1 MFRLPCLAGK
11 TAFVLSVIVVAVVP
25 SNAAEPSHWSR
36 FRGPDGT
43 GNSKA
48 VKVPVD
54 FGEDDVVWQTKL
66 PVSGHS
72 SPIQWGDRIFLTGAA
87 AQEDSVER
95 HVLCLDAKSG
105 EVLWDKTAAVVPGES
120 LHKMNSWAT
129 PSCVTD
135 GERVIAFFG
144 AGGLHCYDKDG
155 EKVWSKQL
163 GTFPGGWGVGASPI
177 MFKETV
183 IQNCDAE
190 GDSYLIALDRKT
202 GEEVWR
208 TPREAKPRGG
218 WSTPIVIDVDGQS
231 ELILNGEFGV
241 AAYNPNTG
249 EPLWNCSG
257 FNGRGTPVPVWGHGL
272 LYVVNGKS
280 GDVYAV
286 RPGGRG
292 DVTET
297 HMAWHT
303 ERRGGRDLPSPIL
316 VEDCLVAISMSGI
329 ATGYDAHTGE
339 ELWKERLGGNYSGS
353 PIAAGGRIYALAE
366 DGSVVVLQPGKKF
379 ELVAKNSVG
388 AGSDEVFRSSPAVIS
403 SDLLIRSDS
412 MLYRLR

>member
-1 MFRLPCLAGK
+1 MFRLSRLAAK
-11 TAFVLSVIVVAVVP
+11 AALAITIIAVTVG
-25 SNAAEPSHWSR
+25 SSMAAEPAHWSR
-36 FRGPDGT
+36 FRGPEGT
-43 GNSKA
+43 GISEAK
-48 VKVPVD
+48 KVPVD
-54 FGEDDVVWQTKL
+54 FGEGNVVWQTKL

-72 SPIQWGDRIFLTGAA
+72 SPIQWGDRIFLTGAT
-87 AQEDSVER
+87 AQGDGVER

>member
-1 MFRLPCLAGK
+1 MFRLYFLAAK
-11 TAFVLSVIVVAVVP
+11 TALAIAILVVTVR
-25 SNAAEPSHWSR
+25 SSMSAEPVHWSR
-36 FRGPDGT
+36 FRGPAGT
-43 GNSKA
+43 GVSEAKE
-48 VKVPVD
+48 VPVN
-54 FGEDDVVWQTKL
+54 FGEDNVVWKTKL

-72 SPIQWGDRIFLTGAA
+72 SPIQWGDRIFLTGAT
-87 AQEDSVER
+87 AQPDRVER

-105 EVLWDKTAAVVPGES
+105 EVLWDKIAAVVPGES

-144 AGGLHCYDKDG
+144 AGGLHCFDNDG
-155 EKVWSKQL
+155 EKLWSKQL

-177 MFKETV
+177 IFKETV

-202 GEEVWR
+202 GSEVWR

-218 WSTPIVIDVDGQS
+218 WSTPIVIDVHGQP

-241 AAYNPNTG
+241 SAYNPKTG
-249 EPLWNCSG
+249 AILWNCDG
-257 FNGRGTPVPVWGHGL
+257 FNGRGTPAPVWGHGL

-303 ERRGGRDLPSPIL
+303 DRRGGRDLPSPIL
-316 VEDCLVAISMSGI
+316 VDECLVAISMSGI
-329 ATGYDAHTGE
+329 ATGYDAHSGE

-388 AGSDEVFRSSPAVIS
+388 EGAGEVFRSSPGVIS
-403 SDLLIRSDS
+403 NDLLIRSGS
-412 MLYRLR
+412 MLYRLK